1 LHAGKELTVDKH
13 VHFCYFLYILV
24 IDRERMPMTDEM
36 RRLAEAIVDY
46 AGRIARL
53 ELAPNTQGNLSA
65 RDPGSGLVAITPH
78 DYAYEEMT
86 PDDVVIV
93 DLAGKTVAGWRE
105 TSHETPV
112 HLTVYRERADVHAI
126 VHAEPIYVNVFGV
139 LGRPIPPVVV
149 SQLLA
154 VGGETPVMPF
164 MPSGSEAFGV
174 EMLRRMGDRNAVV
187 WAQHGCLTIG
197 PDLES
202 AFRCT
207 VALEGG
213 AKIAYL
219 ASVLGTPNALTMADL
234 VSAVA

>member
-1 LHAGKELTVDKH
+1 MKDGL
-13 VHFCYFLYILV
+13 
-24 IDRERMPMTDEM
+24 
-36 RRLAEAIVDY
+36 RRLAEELVSY

-65 RDPGSGLVAITPH
+65 RDPASGLVLITPH
-78 DYAYEEMT
+78 DYSYEEMT
-86 PDDVVIV
+86 PDDVVIL
-93 DLAGKTVAGWRE
+93 DLTGSVVSGWRE
-105 TSHETPV
+105 ASHETPV
-112 HLTVYRERADVHAI
+112 HLTVYRERPDVHAI

-154 VGGETPVMPF
+154 VGGDTPVMPF
-164 MPSGSEAFGV
+164 MPSGSEAFGR
-174 EMLRRMGDRNAVV
+174 EMVRCMGDRNAVV

-197 PDLES
+197 SDLEA

-219 ASVLGTPNALTMADL
+219 ASVLGTPNDLSMADL
-234 VSAVA
+234 VSAVG

>member
-1 LHAGKELTVDKH
+1 MDGLG
-13 VHFCYFLYILV
+13 
-24 IDRERMPMTDEM
+24 
-36 RRLAEAIVDY
+36 RLAEELVSY

-65 RDPGSGLVAITPH
+65 RDPASGLVVITPH
-78 DYAYEEMT
+78 DYSYEEMT
-86 PDDVVIV
+86 TDDLITLDLSGSVVS
-93 DLAGKTVAGWRE
+93 GWRE

-112 HLTVYRERADVHAI
+112 HLTVYRERPDVHAI

-164 MPSGSEAFGV
+164 MPSGSEVFGL
-174 EMLRRMGDRNAVV
+174 EMVRCMGDRNAVV

-197 PDLES
+197 SDLES

-219 ASVLGTPNALTMADL
+219 ASVLGTPNVLAMADL
-234 VSAVA
+234 VSAVG

>member
-1 LHAGKELTVDKH
+1 
-13 VHFCYFLYILV
+13 
-24 IDRERMPMTDEM
+24 MTDGIQ
-36 RRLAEAIVDY
+36 RLVEDLVSYSQRVAH
-46 AGRIARL
+46 L

-65 RDPGSGLVAITPH
+65 RDPASGLVAITPH
-78 DYAYEEMT
+78 DYAYEQMT

-93 DLAGKTVAGWRE
+93 DLAGTTVAGWRE
-105 TSHETPV
+105 PSHETPV
-112 HLTVYRERADVHAI
+112 HLTVYRERSDVHAI

-154 VGGETPVMPF
+154 VGGDTPVMPF
-164 MPSGSEAFGV
+164 MPSGSEAFGM
-174 EMLRRMGDRNAVV
+174 EMLHYMGDRNAVV
-187 WAQHGCLTIG
+187 WAQHGCLTVG
-197 PDLES
+197 ADLEA

-219 ASVLGTPNALTMADL
+219 ASALGAPNTLTMADL
-234 VSAVA
+234 VSAVG

>member
-1 LHAGKELTVDKH
+1 MKDGL
-13 VHFCYFLYILV
+13 
-24 IDRERMPMTDEM
+24 
-36 RRLAEAIVDY
+36 RRLAEELVSY

-65 RDPGSGLVAITPH
+65 RDPASGLVAITPH
-78 DYAYEEMT
+78 DYSCEEMT
-86 PDDVVIV
+86 ADEVVIL
-93 DLAGKTVAGWRE
+93 DLDGSVVSGWRE
-105 TSHETPV
+105 ASHETPV
-112 HLTVYRERADVHAI
+112 HLTVYRERPDVHAI

-154 VGGETPVMPF
+154 VGGDAPIMPF
-164 MPSGSEAFGV
+164 MPSGSEAFGL
-174 EMLRRMGDRNAVV
+174 EMLRVMGDRHAVI

-197 PDLES
+197 PDLET
-202 AFRCT
+202 ALRVT

-219 ASVLGTPNALTMADL
+219 ASVLGTPNALSLADL
-234 VSAVA
+234 QTAVG

>member
-1 LHAGKELTVDKH
+1 
-13 VHFCYFLYILV
+13 
-24 IDRERMPMTDEM
+24 MTDEI
-36 RRLAEAIVDY
+36 RRLAGDLVRY
-46 AGRIARL
+46 AARIARL
-53 ELAPNTQGNLSA
+53 DLAPNTQGNLSA
-65 RDPGSGLVAITPH
+65 RDPVSGLVAITPH
-78 DYAYEEMT
+78 DYAYEQMS
-86 PDDVVIV
+86 PDDVVIL
-93 DLAGKTVAGWRE
+93 DIAGKIVAGWRE

-112 HLTVYRERADVHAI
+112 HLTVYRERPDIHAI

-164 MPSGSEAFGV
+164 MPSGSEAFGL
-174 EMLRRMGDRNAVV
+174 EMLRCMGDRNAVV

-197 PDLES
+197 SDLES

-219 ASVLGTPNALTMADL
+219 ASARGTPNALTMADL
-234 VSAVA
+234 VSAVG

>member
-1 LHAGKELTVDKH
+1 MSDGVQ
-13 VHFCYFLYILV
+13 
-24 IDRERMPMTDEM
+24 
-36 RRLAEAIVDY
+36 RLAAELVGY
-46 AGRIARL
+46 ARRIARL

-65 RDPGSGLVAITPH
+65 RDAASGLVAITPH
-78 DYAYEEMT
+78 DYPYDDMT
-86 PDDVVIV
+86 DDDVVV
-93 DLAGKTVAGWRE
+93 LDLGGTVVSGWRE
-105 TSHETPV
+105 PSHETSV
-112 HLTVYRERADVHAI
+112 HLTVYRERSDVHAI

-164 MPSGSEAFGV
+164 MPSGSEAFGR
-174 EMLRRMGDRNAVV
+174 EMLRCMGDRNAVV

-213 AKIAYL
+213 AQIAYL
-219 ASVLGTPNALTMADL
+219 ASAIGTPHALTMADL
-234 VSAVA
+234 VSAVG

>member
-1 LHAGKELTVDKH
+1 
-13 VHFCYFLYILV
+13 
-24 IDRERMPMTDEM
+24 MTEEM
-36 RRLAEAIVDY
+36 RGLVEDLVRY
-46 AGRIARL
+46 AQRIAHL

-65 RDPGSGLVAITPH
+65 RDPVSGLVAITPH
-78 DYAYEEMT
+78 DYPYEQMT
-86 PDDVVIV
+86 PDDVVV
-93 DLAGKTVAGWRE
+93 LDLAGKTVAGWRE

-112 HLTVYRERADVHAI
+112 HLAVYRERPDVHAI

-154 VGGETPVMPF
+154 VGGDTPVMPF
-164 MPSGSEAFGV
+164 MPSGSEAFGL
-174 EMLRRMGDRNAVV
+174 EMLRCMGDRNAVV

-197 PDLES
+197 ADLEA

-219 ASVLGTPNALTMADL
+219 ASALGTPNALSMADL
-234 VSAVA
+234 VSAVG

>member
-1 LHAGKELTVDKH
+1 MADG
-13 VHFCYFLYILV
+13 I
-24 IDRERMPMTDEM
+24 
-36 RRLAEAIVDY
+36 RRLTEDLVTY
-46 AGRIARL
+46 ARRIARL

-65 RDPGSGLVAITPH
+65 RDPASGLVAITPH
-78 DYAYEEMT
+78 DYPYEEMT
-86 PDDVVIV
+86 AEDVVILDV
-93 DLAGKTVAGWRE
+93 IGSVVAGWRE
-105 TSHETPV
+105 PSHETPV
-112 HLTVYRERADVHAI
+112 HLTVYRERPDVHAV

-154 VGGETPVMPF
+154 VGGEAPVMPF
-164 MPSGSEAFGV
+164 MPSGSEAFGL
-174 EMLRRMGDRNAVV
+174 EMLRCMGERNAVV

-197 PDLES
+197 PDLEA

-219 ASVLGTPNALTMADL
+219 ASVLGAPNALSMEDL
-234 VSAVA
+234 VSAVG